1 MPAKKTTK
9 KAENEKEEKKFLEFD
24 GYFGGLK
31 LSGRVYPGEEKKGIT
46 RSFMYL
52 NCNYGFT
59 IQCHFVE
66 TKNNYFVAFPQY
78 QQKDESYKSYVYI
91 EKDSLWSEVLDKLAE
106 KIYELLHEEDWRPSV
121 DYAESGDLPF

>member
-1 MPAKKTTK
+1 MPAKKTAK
-9 KAENEKEEKKFLEFD
+9 KAENKKEEKKFLEF
-24 GYFGGLK
+24 GGEFNGLK
-31 LSGRVYPGEEKKGIT
+31 LSGRVYPGEENKGIT

-52 NCNYGFT
+52 NCNYGFN

-91 EKDSLWSEVLDKLAE
+91 EKDSVWADALDKLAE
-106 KIYELLHEEDWRPSV
+106 EIYNMLHEND
-121 DYAESGDLPF
+121 